1 MKKVLFIIALLL
13 TSGIAADEN
22 KAIRKEVE
30 SALMCQCGCNM
41 TVENCNHMECGF
53 SVPERKKIAQMVT
66 AGKNK
71 EEIIKSYVT
80 RFGQQ
85 VLSAPPKSDIMAWVT
100 PIVIAFVALGVLLIY
115 LKERPNDVSR
125 TLVKSKEIPFDEMIE
140 KELKEMD

>member
-53 SVPERKKIAQMVT
+53 SVPERKKIAQMVSV
-66 AGKNK
+66 GMSK